1 MKYVPFYLILAFTLI
16 CNPSPVRADE
26 ASKLAKAT
34 EMMQIAMG
42 DQMTR
47 SLQQTMTAMMATMGE
62 DMPAEQRAKATEL
75 SEKSMTL
82 AMAAFNKARP
92 ALAQAYADT
101 YTEEELDGILAFYRS
116 PIGKALMQ
124 KAPEASQRAMP
135 AMIQV
140 MNDVQA
146 QMKTVLEGIKK

>member
-1 MKYVPFYLILAFTLI
+1 MKYIPIYLIIAVMLI
-16 CNPSPVRADE
+16 ASPSPARADE

-42 DQMTR
+42 DQMTK
-47 SLQQTMTAMMATMGE
+47 SLEQTMKAMMATMGK
-62 DMPAEQRAKATEL
+62 DMPAEQRAKATEM
-75 SEKSMTL
+75 SEKSMSL

-92 ALAQAYADT
+92 ALAKAYADT

-116 PIGKALMQ
+116 PIGKSMMQ

-135 AMIQV
+135 VIMQV
-140 MNDVQA
+140 MNEVQA
-146 QMKTVLEGIKK
+146 QMKTALDGIKK

>member
-1 MKYVPFYLILAFTLI
+1 MKYVPFYLIFAFTLI

-26 ASKLAKAT
+26 ASKLAKAA

-42 DQMTR
+42 DQMMKT
-47 SLQQTMTAMMATMGE
+47 LEPTMKAIMATMGK
-62 DMPAEQRAKATEL
+62 DLPAEQRAKASEIQ
-75 SEKSMTL
+75 EKSMAL
-82 AMAAFNKARP
+82 AMEAFNKARP
-92 ALAQAYADT
+92 ALAKAYADT
-101 YTEEELDGILAFYRS
+101 YTAEELDGILAFYRS

>member
-1 MKYVPFYLILAFTLI
+1 MAVMLIVS
-16 CNPSPVRADE
+16 PSPARADE

-47 SLQQTMTAMMATMGE
+47 SLEQTMTAMMATMGK
-62 DMPAEQRAKATEL
+62 DLPAEQRAKATEM
-75 SEKSMTL
+75 SQKSMSL

-135 AMIQV
+135 VIMQV

-146 QMKTVLEGIKK
+146 QMKTVLDGIKK